1 MKSFFYP
8 SPSPTSHSDTLL
20 VALFIAAVIHVVILL
35 GLNFKLPQ
43 QHKIRKSIEVTLS
56 NMPAAKAPEKARFLA
71 QDNQMGGG
79 RKAQK
84 PIPKQQKIPARG
96 NSQKRQNASKATQ
109 SKHASHKKLI
119 STQAKSV
126 RIIQKDKQTP
136 KHKPVQKKLD
146 AKMLR
151 HQIAQLG
158 ERIRHS
164 QQGAEFNRMKFINQ
178 LSTHRYVAA
187 QYMKDWENKV
197 ERTGNLNYPEIA
209 RQRGFS
215 GTLTMDVG
223 INPDGTIY
231 SMRITKSSGIKALD
245 DAAKRIVRLSAPFA
259 ELPAE
264 LLQEVDILVIRRVWK
279 FSDESGITTR

>member
-1 MKSFFYP
+1 MKSFYTPTP
-8 SPSPTSHSDTLL
+8 SPVSHNDTLMI
-20 VALFIAAVIHVVILL
+20 ALFIAAVLHAIVLL
-35 GLNFKLPQ
+35 SLNFKLPEQ
-43 QHKIRKSIEVTLS
+43 NKVRKTIEVTLS
-56 NMPAAKAPEKARFLA
+56 NTPVAKAPKKAHFLA
-71 QDNQMGGG
+71 QDNQIGGG
-79 RKAQK
+79 QQKRK
-84 PIPKQQKIPARG
+84 PTPKQQKLPSRG
-96 NSQKRQNASKATQ
+96 HSAKQQKASKPTKTTSQTSKKLVTTQ
-109 SKHASHKKLI
+109 S
-119 STQAKSV
+119 QSV
-126 RIIQKDKQTP
+126 HTTVKDKLTP
-136 KHKPVQKKLD
+136 KPKAARKKLD
-146 AKMLR
+146 TKLLR
-151 HQIAQLG
+151 QQVAQLG

-164 QQGAEFNRMKFINQ
+164 QQGSEFNRMKFINQ

-209 RQRGFS
+209 RKKGFS

-223 INPDGTIY
+223 IRPDGTIY

-259 ELPAE
+259 EHPAE